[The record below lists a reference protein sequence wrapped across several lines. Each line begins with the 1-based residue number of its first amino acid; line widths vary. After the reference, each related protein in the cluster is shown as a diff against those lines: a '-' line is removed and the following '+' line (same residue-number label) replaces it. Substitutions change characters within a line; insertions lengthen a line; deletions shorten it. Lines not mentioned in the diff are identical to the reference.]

1 MSNPT
6 RRRWAVLVAALAA
19 TIGAILYP
27 VEEEFTEQPVISSF
41 VAQPVMAVASMQT
54 KAALTHPLWIASDEN
69 PFAPRLW
76 EPPPQPVPTEMR
88 EVKTVEI
95 EQAPEEQPP
104 PPLPYKFLGQM
115 QNDGERILYL
125 GRGDQVLLAKKGDV
139 VENSYKVVEISDVQV
154 EFESVQLGIRQSLP
168 IPAQ

>member
-1 MSNPT
+1 MT
-6 RRRWAVLVAALAA
+6 ALAG
-19 TIGAILYP
+19 TIGAIFYP
-27 VEEEFTEQPVISSF
+27 VEEEFTEQVMPAFFALKAVKT
-41 VAQPVMAVASMQT
+41 VAAVQA
-54 KAALTHPLWIASDEN
+54 KPELANPLWVASDEN

-76 EPPPQPVPTEMR
+76 EAPPPVAAVETR
-88 EVKTVEI
+88 EVKAVDIPE
-95 EQAPEEQPP
+95 APVEQPP

-115 QNDGERILYL
+115 QNEGEQILYL

-139 VENSYKVVEISDVQV
+139 LESSYKVVEISDVQI